1 MIIPYFGYE
10 ITISRKVYFSFFSAL
25 LFLFLS
31 MPLTYN
37 TVGQLLNMPDYYDY
51 EKNDRLYLWIIH
63 SVVFMISMYILLM
76 FYSPNPTIQLQTVP
90 VP

>member
-1 MIIPYFGYE
+1 MRIPYFGYE
-10 ITISRKVYFSFFSAL
+10 FTIPRKVYFSFFSAL

-51 EKNDRLYLWIIH
+51 EKNDRLYLWVIH

-76 FYSPNPTIQLQTVP
+76 FYSPNPTIQLQTAP